1 MQIEL
6 NIGNEGLLELVEVI
20 VLLQVVNSSIYLT
33 TIITMVVSTSRR
45 RRWQVLRPVRS
56 SWMEGLAT
64 SRDYVSVGVKVTLA
78 ASFRTAT
85 GVVTLLFNER

>member
-45 RRWQVLRPVRS
+45 RR
-56 SWMEGLAT
+56 
-64 SRDYVSVGVKVTLA
+64 
-78 ASFRTAT
+78 
-85 GVVTLLFNER
+85 